1 MNKQVKK
8 VWTVDKSQCQLTG
21 GDNHVPNFISDMHLI
36 TDMVDQMTQN

>member
-8 VWTVDKSQCQLTG
+8 SGLLKDDSKLVG
-21 GDNHVPNFISDMHLI
+21 DMHLI